1 MSALAAPP
9 PPPHASGEPDMAVTP
24 LRLPMPARRSVDH
37 SEAARINNQIDEELR
52 VSPDAFRR

>member
-9 PPPHASGEPDMAVTP
+9 PPPHASGEPAMAIAP

-37 SEAARINNQIDEELR
+37 SEATRINNQIDEELR
-52 VSPDAFRR
+52 VSPDAL